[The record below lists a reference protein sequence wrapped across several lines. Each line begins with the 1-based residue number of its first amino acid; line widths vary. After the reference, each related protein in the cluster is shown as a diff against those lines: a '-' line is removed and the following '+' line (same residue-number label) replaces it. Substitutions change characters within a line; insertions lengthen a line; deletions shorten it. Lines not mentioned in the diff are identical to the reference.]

1 MIFGCKI
8 NDFQK
13 VFPKRIR
20 KTPQDK
26 HKMLQDAPKT
36 AQDAH
41 KTSRDAPK
49 TRPRRHKTAQEHPK
63 TPPRGGPARA
73 RSWKKL
79 GSKSDLQRT
88 PFQISILERLG
99 VDLGRFLDGFRE
111 LLKSIFTDFTGDRSR
126 AQGSL
131 NLSKLARCRPRR
143 RASEPRSGVA
153 RCSRSRAKGSLN
165 LPSHLIVRQSRTRQ
179 QRASKSNLFLR

>member
-8 NDFQK
+8 DDFQE
-13 VFPKRIR
+13 VFSKRIR

-26 HKMLQDAPKT
+26 HKMLQDA
-36 AQDAH
+36 
-41 KTSRDAPK
+41 
-49 TRPRRHKTAQEHPK
+49 PK

-88 PFQISILERLG
+88 LLQTLIFERLG

-111 LLKSIFTDFTGDRSR
+111 LLRSIFHGFYW
-126 AQGSL
+126 
-131 NLSKLARCRPRR
+131 
-143 RASEPRSGVA
+143 
-153 RCSRSRAKGSLN
+153 
-165 LPSHLIVRQSRTRQ
+165 
-179 QRASKSNLFLR
+179 